1 MTTLGTPAL
10 SLLLV
15 AGALGA
21 CAAPSALPPP
31 LPLGEPLSGES
42 SEYRARLHRWGT
54 GDTFRYVLE
63 RFVETKVGES
73 VDTARHE
80 HQVRYSA
87 RSQTL
92 KGLVQVSVFVGDFE
106 MFQLY
111 FDAAGRLVDTSGPR
125 PGAGDLAGALVGV
138 WALLGRPWESEV
150 LRAGEQRVAQ
160 VPIEDLS
167 GFQLPDLELQLE
179 GGGVARTLAIAYR
192 LAGFRQLGGQ
202 RAAVIEA
209 EVSNFLLKPL
219 PMRLR
224 DAGPVTVESV
234 TGRWTYYLDTVRGSL
249 FAAHSVTRIVGL
261 ARGQRFESTRTAV
274 LRWRP

>member
-1 MTTLGTPAL
+1 MLRFPAL
-10 SLLLV
+10 PLLLV
-15 AGALGA
+15 ACALAA

-31 LPLGEPLSGES
+31 LPLGEPLSSES
-42 SEYRARLHRWGT
+42 GEYRARLHRWGT

-63 RFVETKVGES
+63 RFVETKIGEG
-73 VDTARHE
+73 VDTSRRE

-92 KGLVQVSVFVGDFE
+92 KGLVPVSVFVDDSEILAVF
-106 MFQLY
+106 
-111 FDAAGRLVDTSGPR
+111 FDAAGRLMDTTSPR
-125 PGAGDLAGALVGV
+125 PGAGDFVGALVGL

-150 LRAGEQRVAQ
+150 LRVGEQRTAE
-160 VPIEDLS
+160 VPIEELS
-167 GFQLPDLELQLE
+167 GFQLQELELQLE
-179 GGGVARTLAIAYR
+179 RGGVARTLAIAYR
-192 LAGFRQLGGQ
+192 FAGFRQVGGQ
-202 RAAVIEA
+202 RAAVVEA

-219 PMRLR
+219 PVRVE
-224 DAGPVTVESV
+224 AGRVTAESI
-234 TGRWTYYLDTVRGSL
+234 TGRWTYYLDTARGSL